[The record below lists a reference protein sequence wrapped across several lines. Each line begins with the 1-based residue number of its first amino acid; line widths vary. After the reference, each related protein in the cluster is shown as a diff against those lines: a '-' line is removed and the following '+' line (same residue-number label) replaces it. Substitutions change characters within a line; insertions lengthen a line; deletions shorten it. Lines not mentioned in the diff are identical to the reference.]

1 MTAALAD
8 QQPGLGAAATQRPIT
23 VRPAPPRE
31 PPFDDELPPRHLR
44 LVGPH
49 DRPLPFAP
57 SQRRLTSPRDLFAM
71 TPTGRGQLPDPL
83 WFGRRLVIAALE
95 TFGGRRSAQQ
105 LAPHLSPAVLAG
117 LRADRDKPNRGWAQP
132 ATLRSIR
139 VCEPADGV
147 AEISAVI
154 QTGPR
159 FRAIAA
165 RLEGLDGRWRCV
177 KLQLG

>member
-8 QQPGLGAAATQRPIT
+8 APATQVTRHRIT

-31 PPFDDELPPRHLR
+31 PLFDDEVPARHLR

-57 SQRRLTSPRDLFAM
+57 SRRRLTDPRDLFAM
-71 TPTGRGQLPDPL
+71 QPTGRGQLPDPR
-83 WFGRRLVIAALE
+83 WFARRLLIGALE
-95 TFGGRRSAQQ
+95 ALGGRRSPRQ
-105 LAPHLSPAVLAG
+105 LAPHLSQAVLNG
-117 LRADRDKPNRGWAQP
+117 LLGDSPRREWPHP
-132 ATLRSIR
+132 ATLRSMR
-139 VCEPADGV
+139 VSEPADGV
-147 AEISAVI
+147 AEISAVV

-159 FRAIAA
+159 FRAVAA

-177 KLQLG
+177 RLQLG

>member
-8 QQPGLGAAATQRPIT
+8 TRTAEADQHRIT

-57 SQRRLTSPRDLFAM
+57 SRRRLTDPRDVFAAQ
-71 TPTGRGQLPDPL
+71 PTGRGQLPEPR
-83 WFGRRLVIAALE
+83 WFGRRLLIAALE
-95 TFGGRRSAQQ
+95 VIAGRRSPQQ
-105 LAPHLSPAVLAG
+105 LAQHLSQAVLTG
-117 LRADRDKPNRGWAQP
+117 LIADRDKPRRGWTQP
-132 ATLRSIR
+132 AVLRSIR

-154 QTGPR
+154 QIGPR
-159 FRAIAA
+159 FRAVAA

-177 KLQLG
+177 RLQLG

>member
-8 QQPGLGAAATQRPIT
+8 TGTAEAEADQQRIT

-57 SQRRLTSPRDLFAM
+57 SRRRLTDPRDVFAAQ
-71 TPTGRGQLPDPL
+71 P
-83 WFGRRLVIAALE
+83 A
-95 TFGGRRSAQQ
+95 GRRSPQQRAQ
-105 LAPHLSPAVLAG
+105 HLSQAVLTG
-117 LRADRDKPNRGWAQP
+117 LIADRDKPRRGWTQP
-132 ATLRSIR
+132 AVLRSIR
-139 VCEPADGV
+139 VFEPADGV

-154 QTGPR
+154 QIGPR
-159 FRAIAA
+159 FRAVAA

-177 KLQLG
+177 RLQLG

>member
-8 QQPGLGAAATQRPIT
+8 TRTTEVTRHRVT

-31 PPFDDELPPRHLR
+31 PPFDDEVPLRHLR

-57 SQRRLTSPRDLFAM
+57 SRRRLTDPRDLFAVQA
-71 TPTGRGQLPDPL
+71 TGRGQLPDPR
-83 WFGRRLVIAALE
+83 WFGRRLLIAVLE
-95 TFGGRRSAQQ
+95 AIGGRRSPQQ
-105 LAPHLSPAVLAG
+105 LAPHFSQAVLAG
-117 LRADRDKPNRGWAQP
+117 LLADRDRPRRGWTQP
-132 ATLRSIR
+132 ATLRSMR

-154 QTGPR
+154 QTGSR
-159 FRAIAA
+159 FRAVAV
-165 RLEGLDGRWRCV
+165 RLEGLDGRWCCV
-177 KLQLG
+177 RLQLG

>member
-1 MTAALAD
+1 MTAVLAVTC
-8 QQPGLGAAATQRPIT
+8 PTESAGHRVT

-31 PPFDDELPPRHLR
+31 PPFDDEVPQRHLH

-57 SQRRLTSPRDLFAM
+57 SRRRLTDPRDVFAM
-71 TPTGRGQLPDPL
+71 QPTGRGQLPDPR
-83 WFGRRLVIAALE
+83 WFGRRLLIGLLESIA
-95 TFGGRRSAQQ
+95 GRRAPQQ
-105 LAPHLSPAVLAG
+105 LAAHLSPAVLAG
-117 LRADRDKPNRGWAQP
+117 LVAERTTPRPGWTQP
-132 ATLRSIR
+132 AVLRSMR

-154 QTGPR
+154 QTGAR
-159 FRAIAA
+159 FRAVAL

-177 KLQLG
+177 RLQLG